1 MKPILILLALALSAH
16 AGENPYESIAE
27 RNAFNLTDKKPTPTL
42 PPVKKILAPSVF
54 LTGITRIDGIKKV
67 HFVLRKA
74 GDQDKFVSLAT
85 NEKQYNIE
93 LKKILNDSAY
103 ISNNGETNLLSF
115 KTNSLP
121 TMVTKAP
128 SKNSKTSDSEK
139 REALLKRVES
149 YRSRERDK
157 RIDYLCIWSSF
168 ASILSNLSWITSI
181 AFERS
186 SFVTYCLGS
195 SIANSVNLLVCSSCF
210 FHNSSIL

>member
-1 MKPILILLALALSAH
+1 MKPILILIALALSAY
-16 AGENPYESIAE
+16 AEENPYEAITE
-27 RNAFNLTDKKPTPTL
+27 RNAFDLTDKEPVPPL

-115 KTNSLP
+115 EKNSLP
-121 TMVTKAP
+121 TTVTKAP
-128 SKNSKTSDSEK
+128 PKLMSRK
-139 REALLKRVES
+139 ES
-149 YRSRERDK
+149 SSSRSRSSKDK
-157 RIDYLCIWSSF
+157 
-168 ASILSNLSWITSI
+168 
-181 AFERS
+181 
-186 SFVTYCLGS
+186 
-195 SIANSVNLLVCSSCF
+195 
-210 FHNSSIL
+210 

>member
-1 MKPILILLALALSAH
+1 MKPILILLALALSAY
-16 AGENPYESIAE
+16 AEENPYESIAE

-74 GDQDKFVSLAT
+74 GDPDKFVSLAT
-85 NEKQYNIE
+85 DEKQYNIE
-93 LKKILNDSAY
+93 LKEILEYSAY

-115 KTNSLP
+115 EKNGLP

-128 SKNSKTSDSEK
+128 SKSSSNRSRDSKTSDSEK
-139 REALLKRVES
+139 REALLKRIES

-157 RIDYLCIWSSF
+157 K
-168 ASILSNLSWITSI
+168 
-181 AFERS
+181 
-186 SFVTYCLGS
+186 
-195 SIANSVNLLVCSSCF
+195 
-210 FHNSSIL
+210 